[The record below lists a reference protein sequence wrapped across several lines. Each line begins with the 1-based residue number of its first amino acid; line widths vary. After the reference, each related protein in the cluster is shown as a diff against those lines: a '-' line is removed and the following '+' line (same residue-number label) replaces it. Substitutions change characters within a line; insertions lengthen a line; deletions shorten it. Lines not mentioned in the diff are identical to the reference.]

1 MAGGR
6 RSRRWVVAGGAT
18 AALWALTGG
27 ARAQGGP
34 GAVRAAEGAQGESF
48 EAAQRAILEGRT
60 PRTEGVTIEMP
71 ALSENGNAVDITVR
85 VDSPMTAADHVRVIH
100 VLSQK
105 NPAPRVASFHLTPR
119 AGRAQVSTRIRLA
132 TTQQVVVLAE
142 TSTGAL
148 LRAEREVI
156 VVLGA
161 CVDGG

>member
-1 MAGGR
+1 MADRRLSRRAVMAG
-6 RSRRWVVAGGAT
+6 AAT
-18 AALWALTGG
+18 AALWATAGRV
-27 ARAQGGP
+27 RAQGATAVAGP
-34 GAVRAAEGAQGESF
+34 VESESF
-48 EAAQRAILEGRT
+48 EAAQRAITAGRT
-60 PRTEGVTIEMP
+60 PRTGGVTIEMP
-71 ALSENGNAVDITVR
+71 DLSENGNAVDVTVR
-85 VDSPMTAADHVRVIH
+85 VDSPMTAADHVRTIH

-105 NPAPRVASFHLTPR
+105 NPAARVASFHLTPR
-119 AGRAQVSTRIRLA
+119 AGRAAVSTRIRLA